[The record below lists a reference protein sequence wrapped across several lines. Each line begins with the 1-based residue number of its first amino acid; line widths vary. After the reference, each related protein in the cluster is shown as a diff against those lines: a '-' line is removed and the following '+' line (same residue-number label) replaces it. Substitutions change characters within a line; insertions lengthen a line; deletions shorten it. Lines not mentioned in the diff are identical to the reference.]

1 MVLYDFTG
9 CVDIA
14 SILEYK
20 YLPINFSVSSN
31 HRSINMYP
39 INASK
44 QSASI
49 TSFALP
55 CDFSSHLLI
64 KTRLSSSISLAVSA
78 KVSSFTKAIL

>member
-1 MVLYDFTG
+1 
-9 CVDIA
+9 
-14 SILEYK
+14 
-20 YLPINFSVSSN
+20 
-31 HRSINMYP
+31 MYP